1 LDWKPVRLSAPL
13 ALTCNQPL
21 EINKRGCARAA
32 SAVDRTALMKK
43 LKAQCGAGGKVAGD
57 AIEIQGDHAAR
68 LVELLVAA
76 GYKGT
81 KKSGGK

>member
-1 LDWKPVRLSAPL
+1 
-13 ALTCNQPL
+13 
-21 EINKRGCARAA
+21 
-32 SAVDRTALMKK
+32 MKK